1 MSQKNKACIFIVLSV
16 MALSSL
22 MVAQANPTL
31 SLSFY
36 KDNGYGM
43 GNDINGFF
51 TANAAVSQDVVRV
64 EFYLD
69 GQLVQNDTS
78 APFSWSFNT
87 GNYTLG
93 LHTIEATAFDSANQT
108 ATASATRNFVGF
120 PLGFVVAIIA
130 VIVVALVAS
139 LAVAIYKV
147 KKHNKQ
153 KAAN

>member
-1 MSQKNKACIFIVLSV
+1 
-16 MALSSL
+16 

-31 SLSFY
+31 SLTFY

-51 TANAAVSQDVVRV
+51 TANAAVSSDVVRV

-78 APFSWSFNT
+78 SPFSWSFNT

-93 LHTIEATAFDSANQT
+93 SHTIEAVAFDSANQT
-108 ATASATRNFVGF
+108 ATASVTRNFVGF
-120 PLGFVVAIIA
+120 PVGFVVAIIA

-139 LAVAIYKV
+139 LVVAIYKI